1 MRIRN
6 LALAAL
12 LSTTCLAGQAKAD
25 PLSAFFTGFWQGL
38 TTGVVAGAG
47 IGGPWALGAS
57 AGSWLAGG
65 SLLSRVVLSV
75 GLSALSQ
82 ALMPTPSVPSP
93 SDRQVNWAQPI
104 SYQERVYGRVRK
116 GGPFCFSAASRAD
129 VTNPDGTDDRF
140 KRHYGIL
147 IAAHSTR
154 GPVQHFLDKRPVE
167 LEGDFVSTEP
177 IWYDGKGRWAWHGAI
192 RTYTGQPGQAVD
204 PIWDSVFPEVTTAD
218 DFKGL
223 SYAALYAARPPNNVF
238 QRIYPTGREW
248 VYAPV
253 WDGCD
258 TVYDP
263 RTETSDW
270 TDNAALIIADV
281 AQHYGFAVDWDEVAA
296 EADISDQ
303 LVTNRDGGTH
313 RRWTI
318 NMVIDSSMTWEQV
331 RAEMMKA
338 CDAFFYE
345 RRDGK
350 LGFKVG
356 YYSAPTVTLT
366 DADFLS
372 ISIRDRAWG
381 SDVIGQVAVKYVE
394 PALDYQEELTGAV
407 VADPQGDR
415 HEEPCGAIN
424 SHNQGW
430 RVGYRWLATAR
441 PPYSVTG
448 TIGPIGYECM
458 EQRFLRIT
466 HEEAGFDEVVEVSR
480 LTRNGG
486 SHTFSLDVVSVDAGD
501 FDPDALTLEPA
512 RPLRAVVAEDGDV
525 VAPASLTGEA
535 VEGTG
540 GVALIEWAWPVQ
552 PEDLRQQLQIRSV
565 DAGVPDWQIVDAGEG
580 QSSLVSTGLVDGATY
595 EAQVRN
601 RTPGGRGSPWYPAVP
616 LAVVAVANSTAPA
629 PLVAFGAAVSGSDA
643 VLTFTAPND
652 GQYAATRIWRA
663 DGSTAFVDAV
673 AIRTEFGAPNA
684 ADSYTDVGPGVG
696 SHSYW
701 AEPINGS
708 GIAGPRSGPQT
719 ITII

>member
-1 MRIRN
+1 MSPTG
-6 LALAAL
+6 AQTYAGDGSSGML
-12 LSTTCLAGQAKAD
+12 LWGAQ
-25 PLSAFFTGFWQGL
+25 
-38 TTGVVAGAG
+38 VEAGA
-47 IGGPWALGAS
+47 
-57 AGSWLAGG
+57 
-65 SLLSRVVLSV
+65 
-75 GLSALSQ
+75 
-82 ALMPTPSVPSP
+82 
-93 SDRQVNWAQPI
+93 
-104 SYQERVYGRVRK
+104 E
-116 GGPFCFSAASRAD
+116 
-129 VTNPDGTDDRF
+129 
-140 KRHYGIL
+140 
-147 IAAHSTR
+147 
-154 GPVQHFLDKRPVE
+154 
-167 LEGDFVSTEP
+167 VSTYKPTEGAAVSA
-177 IWYDGKGRWAWHGAI
+177 IWGRG
-192 RTYTGQPGQAVD
+192 
-204 PIWDSVFPEVTTAD
+204 
-218 DFKGL
+218 
-223 SYAALYAARPPNNVF
+223 
-238 QRIYPTGREW
+238 
-248 VYAPV
+248 
-253 WDGCD
+253 
-258 TVYDP
+258 
-263 RTETSDW
+263 W

-281 AQHYGFAVDWDEVAA
+281 AELYGFAVDWDEVAA
-296 EADISDQ
+296 EADICDQ
-303 LVTNRDGGTH
+303 LVTNRDGGTQ

-331 RAEMMKA
+331 RSEMMKA

-407 VADPQGDR
+407 VADAQGDR

-424 SHNQGW
+424 SHNQAW

-441 PPYSVTG
+441 PPYSVSG

-466 HEEAGFDEVVEVSR
+466 HAEAGFDEVVEVSR

-501 FDPDALTLEPA
+501 FAPDALTLEPA
-512 RPLRAVVAEDGDV
+512 RPLRAVVAEEDDV
-525 VAPASLTGEA
+525 AAPASLTGEA

-565 DAGVPDWQIVDAGEG
+565 DGGVPDWQIVDAGEG

-601 RTPGGRGSPWYPAVP
+601 RTPGGRVSPWYPAVP
-616 LAVVAVANSTAPA
+616 LAVQAVANSAAPA
-629 PLVAFGAAVSGSDA
+629 ALVAFGAAVSGSDA

-663 DGSTAFVDAV
+663 DGSTDFGDAV